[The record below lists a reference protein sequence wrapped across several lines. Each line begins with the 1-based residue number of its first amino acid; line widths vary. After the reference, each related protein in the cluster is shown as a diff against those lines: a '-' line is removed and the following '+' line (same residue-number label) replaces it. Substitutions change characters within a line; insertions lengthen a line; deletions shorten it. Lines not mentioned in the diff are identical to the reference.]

1 MTEKQKEAIKIL
13 NRVRNSVLRSTCGDV
28 ITEEEYFTLLEFVIG
43 NESSIQY
50 IPYYPRTAP
59 LEGSPIYEQELKIT
73 CNEES
78 TNHLDNNNY

>member
-50 IPYYPRTAP
+50 IPYHPQTIP
-59 LEGSPIYEQELKIT
+59 LVGSPTYEQEFKTT
-73 CNEES
+73 CENES
-78 TNHLDNNNY
+78 ANHLDNNNY

>member
-43 NESSIQY
+43 NESLIQY
-50 IPYYPRTAP
+50 IPYCPQTTP
-59 LEGSPIYEQELKIT
+59 FEGSPTYEQELKTT
-73 CNEES
+73 CENES